1 MKDSDFMSPLLIS
14 SRFGHLE
21 TLTWLLHYHAD
32 VTETDK
38 DDRTCIMW
46 AAEEDRSDA
55 LKVTDIARRYKLFD
69 KKERKSPVS

>member
-1 MKDSDFMSPLLIS
+1 
-14 SRFGHLE
+14 
-21 TLTWLLHYHAD
+21 
-32 VTETDK
+32 
-38 DDRTCIMW
+38 MW